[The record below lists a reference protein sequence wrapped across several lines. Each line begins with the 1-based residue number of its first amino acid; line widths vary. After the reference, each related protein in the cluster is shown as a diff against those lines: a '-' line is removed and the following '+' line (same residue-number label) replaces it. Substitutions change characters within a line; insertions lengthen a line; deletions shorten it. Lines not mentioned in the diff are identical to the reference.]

1 MALMKTVVFDI
12 DGTLAETAGDL
23 IGALNVVLHGEGL
36 APLPVEAARSL
47 LGAGGRALIQRGFAQ
62 AGRSIA
68 ADKLDALFVDFL
80 KFYNAHIAD
89 HTFLYPGVA
98 AAIDRFSQAGWRLA
112 VCTNK
117 MDRSSHLLLGKL
129 GVEDRFAF
137 ICGQDTFGVGKP
149 DPKPLIETIRAAGGA
164 VETAVMVGDS
174 ITDVRIA
181 RAAGVPVVL
190 VDFGYTDTPAAELGA
205 DRVISHF
212 DELYDAA
219 LALTKAAHAH

>member
-1 MALMKTVVFDI
+1 MTDRLTLVFDL

-23 IGALNVVLHGEGL
+23 IGALNVVLHGEGI

-47 LGAGGRALIQRGFAQ
+47 LGGGGRALIQRGFSR
-62 AGRSIA
+62 AGRTLSSE
-68 ADKLDALFVDFL
+68 KLDALFADFL

-89 HTFLYPGVA
+89 HTFLYPGVR
-98 AAIDRFSQAGWRLA
+98 AAIDRFLEAGWRLA

-117 MDRSSHLLLGKL
+117 MERSTHLLLEKL
-129 GVEDRFAF
+129 GVEEKFAF
-137 ICGQDTFGVGKP
+137 ICGQDTFGLGKP

-164 VETAVMVGDS
+164 LESAVMVGDS
-174 ITDVRIA
+174 ITDVKIA

-190 VDFGYTDTPAAELGA
+190 VDFGYTDRPAAELGA

-212 DELYDAA
+212 DELFDAA
-219 LALTKAAHAH
+219 LALTSQSG